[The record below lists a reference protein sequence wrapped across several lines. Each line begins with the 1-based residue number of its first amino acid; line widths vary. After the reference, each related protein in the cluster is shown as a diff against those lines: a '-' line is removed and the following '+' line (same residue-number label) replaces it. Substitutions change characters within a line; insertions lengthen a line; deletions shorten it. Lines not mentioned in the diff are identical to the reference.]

1 MISVKYRDTK
11 FGIDA
16 IDSIDVLC
24 RPKWHHIQKNDCCQR
39 KTTTT
44 SGQSCHQNYQK
55 RRQSHTT
62 AREISLTQLLGHSNR
77 ECQVTGE
84 RSAHLLF
91 QVDYRSPT
99 LSNHRA
105 MVDEETLFRRHQ
117 TTLSSHSCYTVGPFR
132 GGHRNRTHSFSE

>member
-11 FGIDA
+11 IGIDA
-16 IDSIDVLC
+16 IIDVL
-24 RPKWHHIQKNDCCQR
+24 RRHHIQKNDCCQR

-55 RRQSHTT
+55 CRQSHTT
-62 AREISLTQLLGHSNR
+62 VREISLTQLLGLSNR
-77 ECQVTGE
+77 ECQVTRE
-84 RSAHLLF
+84 RSAVL

-99 LSNHRA
+99 VSNHRA